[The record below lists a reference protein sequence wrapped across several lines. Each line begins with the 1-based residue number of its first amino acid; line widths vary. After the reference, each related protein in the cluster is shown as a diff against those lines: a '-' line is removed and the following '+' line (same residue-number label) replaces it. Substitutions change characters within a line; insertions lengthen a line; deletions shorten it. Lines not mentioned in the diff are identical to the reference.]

1 MRAMQMMATL
11 FFYLSLFGCGGDDG
25 GSDSTSA
32 PGNLQLS
39 ASFYEVAEDAGELT
53 VTVNRTDGTTGVVAV
68 DYATSDG
75 TGIAGVDYAA
85 ISDTLNF
92 GDGVTS
98 RSFVVGVIDDSDLEG
113 EETFTVALSNPI
125 GGAILRDPTSAIVS
139 IINNDTPIQGSLQ
152 FSADAY
158 AIAEDTGSVTV
169 TVNRIGGFSGEVT
182 VDYASSDGSATS
194 GEDYVSSTGTLTF
207 GDGVLSQSF
216 TVSIIDD
223 SLVEDDE
230 TFLVSLSNATG
241 GAVVTSPATAV
252 VTIIDND
259 IPPLAGSLRLS
270 APAYSVSEND
280 SALDVIV
287 ERTGGSEGEVTVD
300 YATSDGTASAGQDY
314 VATSGML
321 IFGNGVLSQIF
332 TVSILDD
339 IDVEQ
344 PETFNV
350 VLSTPGGGATLAS
363 PTSAVATISDND
375 SAIAQVYDF
384 EHLRVFN
391 AISQQ
396 DNWVLSLGDAVIVK
410 DTTAINGT
418 QVLSP
423 ATVVIFNMEAR
434 ASRVN
439 DASFSFTPINGTQA
453 EIQFEATGEAV
464 SLFALG
470 RDLNGDGA
478 LRETDREIGPAFG
491 IFDRKF
497 AIKEANLGTL
507 SSVELGS
514 GNSGSDWYRLRLHI
528 DFLANGGEG
537 AGSLAF
543 MNLSDGDTTFTDVV
557 GLQNINIKLSRMD
570 DNAGPTSWNTMY
582 LQLLTDGGN
591 VPGVDNL
598 EPNIGP

>member
-1 MRAMQMMATL
+1 MRAIQLIVTL
-11 FFYLSLFGCGGDDG
+11 LFYLFLFGCENG
-25 GSDSTSA
+25 GSNSTFA
-32 PGNLQLS
+32 PGSLQLS
-39 ASFYEVAEDAGELT
+39 ASFYEVAEGAGELT
-53 VTVNRTDGTTGVVAV
+53 VTVNRTDGTSGVVTV

-75 TGIAGVDYAA
+75 TGTADVDYAA
-85 ISDTLNF
+85 TSGTLTF

-98 RSFVVGVIDDSDLEG
+98 QSFVVGVIDDSTMESV
-113 EETFTVALSNPI
+113 ETFTVALSNPI

-139 IINNDTPIQGSLQ
+139 IINNDTPLQGSLQ
-152 FSADAY
+152 FSAASY
-158 AIAEDTGSVTV
+158 VIAEEAGSLTV
-169 TVNRIGGFSGEVT
+169 TVNRIDGFSGEVT

-194 GEDYVSSTGTLTF
+194 GEDYVTSAGTLTF

-216 TVSIIDD
+216 TVSIIDNPV
-223 SLVEDDE
+223 VEDDE

-241 GAVVTSPATAV
+241 GAIVTSPANAV

-259 IPPLAGSLRLS
+259 IPPIAGSLRLS
-270 APAYSVSEND
+270 TPAYSVSEND
-280 SALDVIV
+280 SGLDVIV
-287 ERTGGSEGEVTVD
+287 ERTGGSAGEVTVD

-314 VATSGML
+314 VATSGVL
-321 IFGNGVLSQIF
+321 IFGNDVLSQTF
-332 TVSILDD
+332 TVSIIDD

-350 VLSTPGGGATLAS
+350 ALSTPGGGATLAS

-375 SAIAQVYDF
+375 STIAQVYDF

-391 AISQQ
+391 SISQQ
-396 DNWVLSLGDAVIVK
+396 DNWVLSLGDAAIVN

-418 QVLSP
+418 QVLRPTS
-423 ATVVIFNMEAR
+423 VVIFNTDAR

-439 DASFSFTPINGTQA
+439 DTSFSFTPINGTQA
-453 EIQFEATGEAV
+453 EVQFEATGEAV

-470 RDLNGDGA
+470 RDLDGDGA
-478 LRETDREIGPAFG
+478 LRDTDREIGPAFG

-497 AIKEANLGTL
+497 AIKEANLGTM

-514 GNSGSDWYRLRLHI
+514 GNSGSDWYRLRLHL

-570 DNAGPTSWNTMY
+570 ANAGPTTWNTMF

-591 VPGVDNL
+591 VPSVDNL
-598 EPNIGP
+598 EPNTTP